1 MTSTDVV
8 PLSRSDVQLVQSI
21 LQTPDALITGAALDG
36 FHSRSAEALKVS
48 GVLQPDGHQLAAV
61 SLSDH
66 DDEAITLTWSPEE
79 GGYGYFSP
87 SAGWVSVPSERLT
100 SFSINYSVLFQLLLK
115 ALGVSSRNDPEEL
128 VPGLVWEVGDV
139 RLPGRAKRIPIWI
152 ARRLAIPTVWS
163 AFVNAAKERPAP
175 GLRVVINLTAGRVNE
190 ATFRGH
196 EIINLHD
203 VIGTGL
209 EIDSDILAARVSSG
223 APISDAPIVVN
234 ADGASVNVRG
244 KMYSFTG
251 VKQRA
256 IIRHLYQAWQSG
268 EPKCQKM
275 AVFEAAECGASVNT
289 LAKAF
294 SGRSD
299 WREFIQEKDGYCW
312 ISL

>member
-36 FHSRSAEALKVS
+36 FHGRSAEALKIS
-48 GVLQPDGHQLAAV
+48 GVLKPDGHQLAAV

-66 DDEAITLTWSPEE
+66 DDEAVTLTWSPEE

-87 SAGWVSVPSERLT
+87 SAGWVAVPSEKLT
-100 SFSINYSVLFQLLLK
+100 SYSISYSALFQLVLR
-115 ALGVSSRNDPEEL
+115 ALDVSSRNDPEEL
-128 VPGLVWEVGDV
+128 VLGLFWEVGDV
-139 RLPGRAKRIPIWI
+139 RLSGRAKRIPIWI
-152 ARRLAIPTVWS
+152 ARRLEIPTVWS
-163 AFVNAAKERPAP
+163 VFANAVKERPAP
-175 GLRVVINLTAGRVNE
+175 GLRVVINLTAGRVSE
-190 ATFRGH
+190 ATYRGH

-203 VIGTGL
+203 VIGSGL
-209 EIDSDILAARVSSG
+209 EIDPDILAARVSSG
-223 APISDAPIVVN
+223 ALMSDAPIVVT

-244 KMYSFTG
+244 KVYSFTG
-251 VKQRA
+251 AKQRA

-268 EPKCQKM
+268 EPECLTM
-275 AVFEAAECGASVNT
+275 AVLEAAESAASVNT

-299 WREFIQEKDGYCW
+299 WQGFIKENDGRCW
-312 ISL
+312 ISI